1 MLILTVTLLGFGGY
15 LVTGWV
21 VDELAESRAERT
33 PKPKRQPAHRRRR
46 LSRALAVLA
55 AGWRDLAHAHHILT
69 GGQP

>member
-1 MLILTVTLLGFGGY
+1 MLILTLVLVGGGLW

-33 PKPKRQPAHRRRR
+33 PKPKRQPAHRRRPR
-46 LSRALAVLA
+46 LALLLH
-55 AGWRDLAHAHHILT
+55 GWRDLAHAHHLT

>member
-46 LSRALAVLA
+46 RLALLLH
-55 AGWRDLAHAHHILT
+55 GWRDLAHAHHLT